1 MSGPLAALNIAL
13 KQNAVTLSNMK
24 VNEKLADAFQ
34 KMSKDENAKNIKE
47 GFGSLEKAVE
57 NGNLE
62 NAAKSLM
69 DFIDLQSAIEPAMK
83 TLLGQ
88 LTADTTGARME
99 LMTSVFDLIKTQGVQ
114 DGLKIFGTL
123 VNAFLGV
130 ADSAA
135 DAVTKLAAPGLK
147 GNLDSLTDSIEIFG
161 QTAENSMGS
170 LGKAL
175 EALMR
180 SLNQMPLVD
189 QLTLAIIKMT
199 AALDGLNRLIDSIT
213 AKLNLYNPTPPTLP
227 NNPPVITTDDIYIDN
242 RRAI

>member
-47 GFGSLEKAVE
+47 GFGSLEKVVE

-69 DFIDLQSAIEPAMK
+69 DFIGLQTAIAPSMK
-83 TLLGQ
+83 VLAGQ
-88 LTADTTGARME
+88 LESDTTGARME
-99 LMTSVFDLIKTQGVQ
+99 LMKSVFELIQTQGVQ
-114 DGLKIFGTL
+114 QGLSIFTTT
-123 VNAFLGV
+123 VNTFLGV
-130 ADSAA
+130 ADSAV
-135 DAVTKLAAPGLK
+135 DTLTKLAAPGLR
-147 GNLDSLTDSIEIFG
+147 GNVDALNNSIEIFG